1 MQDIKEKYIGESFLY
16 FIKIGIIPYIV
27 FSALLLLIFLFYFLI
42 FYRLNFKKLQKD
54 FKGLTKRKRIELI
67 IFLLGGIFIS
77 YILFYFSL
85 NVIMPNNDS
94 LSKYQSA
101 SINNSLINFWD
112 NKIFPFL
119 VGIGLVK

>member
-16 FIKIGIIPYIV
+16 FIKMGINPYIA
-27 FSALLLLIFLFYFLI
+27 FSVLLLLIFLFYFLI
-42 FYRLNFKKLQKD
+42 FYRFNFKKLQED
-54 FKGLTKRKRIELI
+54 FNSLTKRKKIELI
-67 IFLLGGIFIS
+67 IFLLGGIFIG
-77 YILFYFSL
+77 YILFYFALDS
-85 NVIMPNNDS
+85 IMLNNDS

-119 VGIGLVK
+119 VNIGLVK